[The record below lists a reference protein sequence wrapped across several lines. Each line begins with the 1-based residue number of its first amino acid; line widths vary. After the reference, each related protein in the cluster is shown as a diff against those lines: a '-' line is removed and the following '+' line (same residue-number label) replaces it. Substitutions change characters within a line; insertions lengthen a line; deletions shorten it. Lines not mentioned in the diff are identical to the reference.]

1 MPRMQ
6 NISPTK
12 PPAPY
17 IGGKRL
23 LSSTII
29 KRINTIPHKTYVEP
43 FCGMGGVFF
52 RRDQKPKCEVIND
65 YNGEV
70 TNLFRVLQ
78 RHYKAFTDMIQF
90 SLTSR
95 QDFLRLQK
103 TEPTTLT
110 DLERAARFLYLQRT
124 AFGGKVTGQNF
135 GVSVE
140 TVARFNTVKLE
151 PILENLHNRLS
162 GVVIENLGYEECI
175 RRYDKPTTL
184 FYLDPPY
191 WGTEDVYG
199 NHLFSKAD
207 FEILANQL
215 SKIKGQFILSLNDCP
230 EIRHIFKVF
239 NMEEVRVTYSL
250 AKKQSKRAG
259 ELIIWN

>member
-1 MPRMQ
+1 MQ
-6 NISPTK
+6 NIKPTK

-17 IGGKRL
+17 IGGKRIL
-23 LSSTII
+23 AATII
-29 KRINTIPHKTYVEP
+29 KRINATPHKSYVEP

-70 TNLFRVLQ
+70 TNLFRILQ
-78 RHYKAFTDMIQF
+78 RHYTPFMDMMKF

-95 QDFLRLQK
+95 QDFDRLQN
-103 TEPTTLT
+103 TNENTLT
-110 DLERAARFLYLQRT
+110 DLERAARFLYLQKA

-135 GVSVE
+135 GVSIGSD
-140 TVARFNTVKLE
+140 ARFNTVKLR
-151 PILENLHNRLS
+151 PILEKLHARLS
-162 GVVIENLGYEECI
+162 SVLIENLGYAECI
-175 RRYDKPTTL
+175 KKYDRPTTL

-199 NHLFSKAD
+199 EHLFSKAD
-207 FEILANQL
+207 FEKLAIQL
-215 SKIKGQFILSLNDCP
+215 SKIKGSFILSLNDCP
-230 EIRHIFKVF
+230 EIRETFNAF
-239 NMEEVRVTYSL
+239 NMEEVGVTYSVSQT
-250 AKKQSKRAG
+250 KTKSAG